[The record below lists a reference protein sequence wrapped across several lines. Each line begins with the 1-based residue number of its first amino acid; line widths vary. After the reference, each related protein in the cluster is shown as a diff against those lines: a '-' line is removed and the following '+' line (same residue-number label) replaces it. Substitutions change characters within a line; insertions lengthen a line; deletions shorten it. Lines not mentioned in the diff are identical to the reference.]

1 MNSKIPVKQFAEKI
15 AAESGVS
22 QDVAQQ
28 FVKLYFDE
36 VVARLKVGEIIDISG
51 LGKFS
56 LTHNMQEPV
65 VFTPD
70 ADAAAVVNAPFEMF
84 EPTELPAGVSEQD
97 LAAEPVEAETELL
110 AEAEP
115 NITDTTNWTNES
127 NELPEPDEEPEH
139 EPEVEVVQEIVAEPE
154 TEPELKVEQ
163 DIVAEPETEPELEP
177 EPEPE
182 TEPELVPE
190 PEPETEPVP
199 EPEAAAEEDE
209 YIPEDEEEYVQIVPR
224 NKGLSF
230 GMGFLVGLLSGLI
243 IGAVALFVY
252 AMYYVNTSVVAQ

>member
-22 QDVAQQ
+22 QEVAQQ

-36 VVARLKVGEIIDISG
+36 VVARLKVGETIDIPG
-51 LGKFS
+51 LGKFN

-84 EPTELPAGVSEQD
+84 EPTELPSGVSEQD
-97 LAAEPVEAETELL
+97 LAEEPVEAETGLL

-115 NITDTTNWTNES
+115 AITDTP

-139 EPEVEVVQEIVAEPE
+139 KHEPEPEVEQEIVTEPEPEPKVEQEIVAEPE
-154 TEPELKVEQ
+154 PEAEPEP
-163 DIVAEPETEPELEP
+163 VAEPE
-177 EPEPE
+177 
-182 TEPELVPE
+182 
-190 PEPETEPVP
+190 
-199 EPEAAAEEDE
+199 AAEVEEYE
-209 YIPEDEEEYVQIVPR
+209 YIPEDEEVYVQIVPK

-243 IGAVALFVY
+243 IGAVALFIY

>member
-22 QDVAQQ
+22 QEVAQQ

-36 VVARLKVGEIIDISG
+36 VVARLKVGETIDISG

-84 EPTELPAGVSEQD
+84 EPTELPSGVSEQD
-97 LAAEPVEAETELL
+97 LAAEPVEAETGLL

-115 NITDTTNWTNES
+115 NIADTTNWTNES
-127 NELPEPDEEPEH
+127 NEPNELPEPEEEPE
-139 EPEVEVVQEIVAEPE
+139 PEVQVEQEIVAEPE
-154 TEPELKVEQ
+154 TEPE
-163 DIVAEPETEPELEP
+163 PEP

-182 TEPELVPE
+182 LEVEQEIVE
-190 PEPETEPVP
+190 EPETETETEPVSES
-199 EPEAAAEEDE
+199 EPEAAADEDE

>member
-22 QDVAQQ
+22 QEVAQQ

-36 VVARLKVGEIIDISG
+36 VVARLKVGETIDISG

-84 EPTELPAGVSEQD
+84 EPTELPSGVSEQD
-97 LAAEPVEAETELL
+97 LAAEPVEAETGLL
-110 AEAEP
+110 AKAEP
-115 NITDTTNWTNES
+115 NIADTTNWTNES
-127 NELPEPDEEPEH
+127 NEPNELPEPEGEPEPEPEP

-154 TEPELKVEQ
+154 TEPELV
-163 DIVAEPETEPELEP
+163 PES
-177 EPEPE
+177 EPE

-190 PEPETEPVP
+190 PEPEAT
-199 EPEAAAEEDE
+199 AEEDE

>member
-22 QDVAQQ
+22 QEVAQQ

-36 VVARLKVGEIIDISG
+36 VVARLKVGETIDIPG
-51 LGKFS
+51 LGKFN

-84 EPTELPAGVSEQD
+84 EPTELPSGVSEQD
-97 LAAEPVEAETELL
+97 LAEEPVEAETGLL

-115 NITDTTNWTNES
+115 AITDTPNEP

-139 EPEVEVVQEIVAEPE
+139 
-154 TEPELKVEQ
+154 KH
-163 DIVAEPETEPELEP
+163 EP

-182 TEPELVPE
+182 VEQEIVTE
-190 PEPETEPVP
+190 PEPETETEPEPVAEPEPEP
-199 EPEAAAEEDE
+199 EPEAAEEYE
-209 YIPEDEEEYVQIVPR
+209 YIPEDEEEYVQIVPK

-243 IGAVALFVY
+243 IGAVALFIY

>member
-22 QDVAQQ
+22 QEVAQQ

-36 VVARLKVGEIIDISG
+36 VVARLKVGETIDISG

-97 LAAEPVEAETELL
+97 LAAEPVEDETELL

-127 NELPEPDEEPEH
+127 NELPEPEEEPEP

-154 TEPELKVEQ
+154 TEPE
-163 DIVAEPETEPELEP
+163 PELEP

-182 TEPELVPE
+182 TETEPELE
-190 PEPETEPVP
+190 PEPEH
-199 EPEAAAEEDE
+199 EATAEEYE

>member
-22 QDVAQQ
+22 QEVAQQ

-36 VVARLKVGEIIDISG
+36 VVARLKVGETIDISG

-84 EPTELPAGVSEQD
+84 EPTELPSGVSEQD
-97 LAAEPVEAETELL
+97 LVAEPVEAETGLL

-115 NITDTTNWTNES
+115 NIADTTSWTNELNES
-127 NELPEPDEEPEH
+127 NEPNKLPKPEEEPEPAP

-154 TEPELKVEQ
+154 
-163 DIVAEPETEPELEP
+163 AEPELEP

-190 PEPETEPVP
+190 L
-199 EPEAAAEEDE
+199 EPEAGAEEDE

>member
-36 VVARLKVGEIIDISG
+36 VVARLKVGETIDISG

-84 EPTELPAGVSEQD
+84 EPTELPAGVGEQD
-97 LAAEPVEAETELL
+97 LVAEPVEAETGLL

-115 NITDTTNWTNES
+115 NIADTTNWTNES
-127 NELPEPDEEPEH
+127 NEPNELPEPEEEPEPEP
-139 EPEVEVVQEIVAEPE
+139 EPEVEVVQGIVA
-154 TEPELKVEQ
+154 
-163 DIVAEPETEPELEP
+163 
-177 EPEPE
+177 EPE

-190 PEPETEPVP
+190 PEPETVPGLVP
-199 EPEAAAEEDE
+199 EPEPEATAEEDE

>member
-36 VVARLKVGEIIDISG
+36 VVARLKVGETIDISG

-84 EPTELPAGVSEQD
+84 EPTELPSGVSEQD
-97 LAAEPVEAETELL
+97 LVAEPVEAETELL

-115 NITDTTNWTNES
+115 NITDTTNWSNES
-127 NELPEPDEEPEH
+127 NEPNELPEPDEEPEH
-139 EPEVEVVQEIVAEPE
+139 EPEVEVEQEIVAEPEPEPELKVEQEIVAEPE
-154 TEPELKVEQ
+154 TEPE
-163 DIVAEPETEPELEP
+163 P
-177 EPEPE
+177 EPEH
-182 TEPELVPE
+182 
-190 PEPETEPVP
+190 
-199 EPEAAAEEDE
+199 EATAEEDE

-230 GMGFLVGLLSGLI
+230 GMGFLVGLLTGLI

>member
-22 QDVAQQ
+22 QEVAQQ

-36 VVARLKVGEIIDISG
+36 VVARLKVGETIDITG

-84 EPTELPAGVSEQD
+84 EPTELPSGVSEQD
-97 LAAEPVEAETELL
+97 LAAEPVEAETGLL

-115 NITDTTNWTNES
+115 NIADTTNWTNES
-127 NELPEPDEEPEH
+127 NEPNELPEPEEEPEH
-139 EPEVEVVQEIVAEPE
+139 EPEVEVEQEIVAEPE
-154 TEPELKVEQ
+154 TEPEL
-163 DIVAEPETEPELEP
+163 
-177 EPEPE
+177 
-182 TEPELVPE
+182 VPE
-190 PEPETEPVP
+190 P

>member
-22 QDVAQQ
+22 QEVAQQ

-36 VVARLKVGEIIDISG
+36 VVARLKMGETIDISG

-97 LAAEPVEAETELL
+97 LAAEPVEAETGLL

-115 NITDTTNWTNES
+115 NIADTTNWTNES
-127 NELPEPDEEPEH
+127 NEPNELPEPEGESEP
-139 EPEVEVVQEIVAEPE
+139 EPEVEVEQEIVEEPE
-154 TEPELKVEQ
+154 TE
-163 DIVAEPETEPELEP
+163 TESVSEP
-177 EPEPE
+177 EPEA
-182 TEPELVPE
+182 T
-190 PEPETEPVP
+190 
-199 EPEAAAEEDE
+199 AEEDE
-209 YIPEDEEEYVQIVPR
+209 YIPEDEEEYVQVVPR

>member
-22 QDVAQQ
+22 QEVAQQ

-36 VVARLKVGEIIDISG
+36 VVARLKVGETIDISG

-84 EPTELPAGVSEQD
+84 EPTELPSGVSEQD
-97 LAAEPVEAETELL
+97 LAAEPVEAETGLL

-115 NITDTTNWTNES
+115 NIADTTNWTNES
-127 NELPEPDEEPEH
+127 NESNEPNELPEPEEEPKQEH

-154 TEPELKVEQ
+154 
-163 DIVAEPETEPELEP
+163 AEP

-190 PEPETEPVP
+190 PEPEV
-199 EPEAAAEEDE
+199 AAEEDK

>member
-22 QDVAQQ
+22 QEVAQQ

-36 VVARLKVGEIIDISG
+36 VVARLKVGETIDISG

-84 EPTELPAGVSEQD
+84 EPTELPSGVSEQD
-97 LAAEPVEAETELL
+97 LAAEPVEAETGLL

-127 NELPEPDEEPEH
+127 NELPEPDEEPEP
-139 EPEVEVVQEIVAEPE
+139 EPEIEVVQEIVAEPE
-154 TEPELKVEQ
+154 IEPEPVSES
-163 DIVAEPETEPELEP
+163 EPETEPEP
-177 EPEPE
+177 EH
-182 TEPELVPE
+182 
-190 PEPETEPVP
+190 
-199 EPEAAAEEDE
+199 EATAEEYE
-209 YIPEDEEEYVQIVPR
+209 YIPEDEEEYVQIVSR

>member
-22 QDVAQQ
+22 QEVAQQ

-36 VVARLKVGEIIDISG
+36 VVARLKMGETIDISG

-84 EPTELPAGVSEQD
+84 EPTELPSGVSEQD
-97 LAAEPVEAETELL
+97 LVAEPVEAETELL
-110 AEAEP
+110 AEADP
-115 NITDTTNWTNES
+115 NITDTTNWTNESNES

-139 EPEVEVVQEIVAEPE
+139 EPAPEPEVEVVQEIVTEPKTEPEPELEPEPEPE
-154 TEPELKVEQ
+154 TET
-163 DIVAEPETEPELEP
+163 ETEPELEP

-182 TEPELVPE
+182 
-190 PEPETEPVP
+190 
-199 EPEAAAEEDE
+199 AAVEENE

-230 GMGFLVGLLSGLI
+230 GMGFLVGLLTGLI

>member
-22 QDVAQQ
+22 QEVAQQ

-36 VVARLKVGEIIDISG
+36 VVARLKVGETIDISG

-84 EPTELPAGVSEQD
+84 EPTELPSGVSEQD
-97 LAAEPVEAETELL
+97 LAAEPVEAETGLL

-115 NITDTTNWTNES
+115 NIADTTNWTNELNES
-127 NELPEPDEEPEH
+127 NEPNKLPEPEEEPEP

-154 TEPELKVEQ
+154 TEPE
-163 DIVAEPETEPELEP
+163 AEP

-182 TEPELVPE
+182 LEVEQEIVE
-190 PEPETEPVP
+190 EPETETEPVSES
-199 EPEAAAEEDE
+199 EPEAAADEDE

>member
-1 MNSKIPVKQFAEKI
+1 M
-15 AAESGVS
+15 
-22 QDVAQQ
+22 
-28 FVKLYFDE
+28 
-36 VVARLKVGEIIDISG
+36 GETIDISG

-84 EPTELPAGVSEQD
+84 EPTELPSGVSEQD
-97 LAAEPVEAETELL
+97 LVAEPVEAETELL

-115 NITDTTNWTNES
+115 NITDTTNWSNES
-127 NELPEPDEEPEH
+127 NEPNELPEPDEEPEH
-139 EPEVEVVQEIVAEPE
+139 EPEVEVEQEIVAEPEPEPELKVEQEIVAEPE
-154 TEPELKVEQ
+154 TEPE
-163 DIVAEPETEPELEP
+163 P
-177 EPEPE
+177 EPEH
-182 TEPELVPE
+182 
-190 PEPETEPVP
+190 
-199 EPEAAAEEDE
+199 EATAEEDE

-230 GMGFLVGLLSGLI
+230 GMGFLVGLLTGLI

>member
-36 VVARLKVGEIIDISG
+36 VVARLKVGETIDISG

-84 EPTELPAGVSEQD
+84 EPTELPSGVSEQD
-97 LAAEPVEAETELL
+97 LAAEPVEAETGLL

-115 NITDTTNWTNES
+115 NIADTTNWTNES
-127 NELPEPDEEPEH
+127 NEPNELPEPEEEPEP
-139 EPEVEVVQEIVAEPE
+139 EPEVEVEQEIVAEPE
-154 TEPELKVEQ
+154 TET
-163 DIVAEPETEPELEP
+163 ETELD
-177 EPEPE
+177 
-182 TEPELVPE
+182 
-190 PEPETEPVP
+190 P

>member
-22 QDVAQQ
+22 QEVAQQ

-36 VVARLKVGEIIDISG
+36 VVARLKVGETIDISG

-84 EPTELPAGVSEQD
+84 EPTELPSGVSEQD
-97 LAAEPVEAETELL
+97 LVAEPVEAETELL

-115 NITDTTNWTNES
+115 NITDTTNWSNES
-127 NELPEPDEEPEH
+127 NEPNELPEPDEEPEH
-139 EPEVEVVQEIVAEPE
+139 EPEVEVEQEIVAEPE
-154 TEPELKVEQ
+154 PEPELKVEQ
-163 DIVAEPETEPELEP
+163 DIVAEPETEPELVP

-182 TEPELVPE
+182 TEPELE
-190 PEPETEPVP
+190 PEPEH
-199 EPEAAAEEDE
+199 EATAEEDE

-230 GMGFLVGLLSGLI
+230 GMGFLVGLLTGLI

>member
-22 QDVAQQ
+22 QEVAQQ

-36 VVARLKVGEIIDISG
+36 VVARLKVGETIDIPG
-51 LGKFS
+51 LGKFN

-84 EPTELPAGVSEQD
+84 EPTELPSGVSEHD
-97 LAAEPVEAETELL
+97 LVAEPVEVETGLL

-115 NITDTTNWTNES
+115 AITDAPNES
-127 NELPEPDEEPEH
+127 NEPNELPEPDEEPEH
-139 EPEVEVVQEIVAEPE
+139 KHEPEPEVEQEIVAEPE
-154 TEPELKVEQ
+154 PKIEQ
-163 DIVAEPETEPELEP
+163 EIVT

-182 TEPELVPE
+182 TEPEPMAEPE
-190 PEPETEPVP
+190 PEPE
-199 EPEAAAEEDE
+199 AAEEYE
-209 YIPEDEEEYVQIVPR
+209 CIPEDEEEYVQIVPK

-243 IGAVALFVY
+243 IGAVALFIY

>member
-22 QDVAQQ
+22 QEVAQQ

-36 VVARLKVGEIIDISG
+36 VVARLKVGETIDISG

-84 EPTELPAGVSEQD
+84 EPTELPSGVSEQD
-97 LAAEPVEAETELL
+97 LAAEPVEAETGLL

-115 NITDTTNWTNES
+115 NIAYTTNWTNES
-127 NELPEPDEEPEH
+127 NEPNELPEPEEEPEHEH

-154 TEPELKVEQ
+154 TET
-163 DIVAEPETEPELEP
+163 EPVSEPELEV
-177 EPEPE
+177 EQEIAEESETE

-190 PEPETEPVP
+190 PEPEPT
-199 EPEAAAEEDE
+199 AEEDE

>member
-22 QDVAQQ
+22 QEVAQQ

-36 VVARLKVGEIIDISG
+36 VVARLKVGETIDIPG
-51 LGKFS
+51 LGKFN

-84 EPTELPAGVSEQD
+84 EPTELPSGVSEQD
-97 LAAEPVEAETELL
+97 LAEEPVEAEP
-110 AEAEP
+110 A
-115 NITDTTNWTNES
+115 ITDAPNES
-127 NELPEPDEEPEH
+127 NEPNELPEPDEEPEH
-139 EPEVEVVQEIVAEPE
+139 KHEPEPEVEQEIVAEPE
-154 TEPELKVEQ
+154 PKIEQ
-163 DIVAEPETEPELEP
+163 EIVT

-182 TEPELVPE
+182 TEPEPVAE
-190 PEPETEPVP
+190 PEP

-224 NKGLSF
+224 NKSLSF

>member
-22 QDVAQQ
+22 QEVAQQ

-36 VVARLKVGEIIDISG
+36 VVARLKVGETIDISG

-84 EPTELPAGVSEQD
+84 EPTELPSGVSEQD
-97 LAAEPVEAETELL
+97 LAAEPVEAETGLL

-115 NITDTTNWTNES
+115 NIAYTTNWTNES
-127 NELPEPDEEPEH
+127 NEPNELPEPEEEPEHEH
-139 EPEVEVVQEIVAEPE
+139 EPEVEVVQEIVAESE
-154 TEPELKVEQ
+154 T
-163 DIVAEPETEPELEP
+163 
-177 EPEPE
+177 E

-190 PEPETEPVP
+190 PEPEPT
-199 EPEAAAEEDE
+199 AEEDE

>member
-22 QDVAQQ
+22 QEVAQQ

-36 VVARLKVGEIIDISG
+36 VVARLKVGETIDISG

-84 EPTELPAGVSEQD
+84 EPTELPSGVSEQD
-97 LAAEPVEAETELL
+97 LAAEPVEAETGLL

-115 NITDTTNWTNES
+115 NIADTTNWTNES
-127 NELPEPDEEPEH
+127 NEPNELPEPEGEPEH
-139 EPEVEVVQEIVAEPE
+139 EREVEVEQEIVA
-154 TEPELKVEQ
+154 
-163 DIVAEPETEPELEP
+163 
-177 EPEPE
+177 EPE

-190 PEPETEPVP
+190 PEPETEPETEPELVPEP

>member
-22 QDVAQQ
+22 QEVAQQ

-36 VVARLKVGEIIDISG
+36 VVARLKVGETIDISG

-84 EPTELPAGVSEQD
+84 EPTELPSGVSEQD
-97 LAAEPVEAETELL
+97 LAAEPVEAETGLL

-115 NITDTTNWTNES
+115 NIADTTNWTNES
-127 NELPEPDEEPEH
+127 NESNEPNELPEPEEEPEQ
-139 EPEVEVVQEIVAEPE
+139 EPEPELEVEQEIVEEPE
-154 TEPELKVEQ
+154 TE
-163 DIVAEPETEPELEP
+163 
-177 EPEPE
+177 
-182 TEPELVPE
+182 
-190 PEPETEPVP
+190 TEPVSEP

>member
-22 QDVAQQ
+22 QEVAQQ

-36 VVARLKVGEIIDISG
+36 VVARLKVGETIDIPG
-51 LGKFS
+51 LGKFN

-84 EPTELPAGVSEQD
+84 EPTELPSGVSEQD
-97 LAAEPVEAETELL
+97 LAEEPMEAETGLL

-115 NITDTTNWTNES
+115 AITDTP
-127 NELPEPDEEPEH
+127 NELPEPDEEPGHKHEP
-139 EPEVEVVQEIVAEPE
+139 EPEVEQEIV
-154 TEPELKVEQ
+154 T
-163 DIVAEPETEPELEP
+163 EP

-182 TEPELVPE
+182 
-190 PEPETEPVP
+190 
-199 EPEAAAEEDE
+199 PEAVAEEYE
-209 YIPEDEEEYVQIVPR
+209 YIPEDEEEYVQIAPK

>member
-22 QDVAQQ
+22 QEVAQQ

-36 VVARLKVGEIIDISG
+36 VVARLKVGETIDISG

-84 EPTELPAGVSEQD
+84 EPTELPSGVSEQD
-97 LAAEPVEAETELL
+97 LVAEPVEAETELL

-115 NITDTTNWTNES
+115 NITDTTNWSNES
-127 NELPEPDEEPEH
+127 NEPIELPEPDEETEHEH
-139 EPEVEVVQEIVAEPE
+139 EPEVEVEQE
-154 TEPELKVEQ
+154 
-163 DIVAEPETEPELEP
+163 IVAEPETEPELEP

-190 PEPETEPVP
+190 PEPEAT
-199 EPEAAAEEDE
+199 AEEDE

>member
-22 QDVAQQ
+22 QEVAQQ

-36 VVARLKVGEIIDISG
+36 VVARLKVGETIDISG

-84 EPTELPAGVSEQD
+84 EPTELPSGVSEQD
-97 LAAEPVEAETELL
+97 LAAEPVEAETGLL
-110 AEAEP
+110 VEAEP
-115 NITDTTNWTNES
+115 NIADTTNWTNES
-127 NELPEPDEEPEH
+127 NEPNELPEPDEEPEH
-139 EPEVEVVQEIVAEPE
+139 EPEPDLEVEQEIVAEPE
-154 TEPELKVEQ
+154 TEPEPEPEPELEVEQ
-163 DIVAEPETEPELEP
+163 EIVAEPEPE
-177 EPEPE
+177 
-182 TEPELVPE
+182 
-190 PEPETEPVP
+190 P
-199 EPEAAAEEDE
+199 EPEAAAEEYE

>member
-22 QDVAQQ
+22 QEVAQQ

-36 VVARLKVGEIIDISG
+36 VVARLKVGETIDISG

-84 EPTELPAGVSEQD
+84 EPTELPSGVSEQD
-97 LAAEPVEAETELL
+97 LAAEPVEAETGLL

-115 NITDTTNWTNES
+115 NIADTTNWTHELNEP

-139 EPEVEVVQEIVAEPE
+139 EPELEPEVEVEQE
-154 TEPELKVEQ
+154 
-163 DIVAEPETEPELEP
+163 IVAEPETEPELEP

-190 PEPETEPVP
+190 PEPEAT
-199 EPEAAAEEDE
+199 AEEDE

>member
-22 QDVAQQ
+22 QEVAQQ

-36 VVARLKVGEIIDISG
+36 VVARLKMGETIDIPG
-51 LGKFS
+51 LGKFN

-84 EPTELPAGVSEQD
+84 EPTELPSGVSEQD
-97 LAAEPVEAETELL
+97 LAEEPVEAEPT
-110 AEAEP
+110 
-115 NITDTTNWTNES
+115 ITDTPNES
-127 NELPEPDEEPEH
+127 NEPNELPEPDEEPEH
-139 EPEVEVVQEIVAEPE
+139 KHEPEPEVEQGIVVAP
-154 TEPELKVEQ
+154 
-163 DIVAEPETEPELEP
+163 EP

-182 TEPELVPE
+182 VEQEIVTEPE
-190 PEPETEPVP
+190 PEPVA
-199 EPEAAAEEDE
+199 EPELEAAEAEEYE
-209 YIPEDEEEYVQIVPR
+209 YIPEDEEEYVQIVPK

-252 AMYYVNTSVVAQ
+252 AMCYVNTSVVAQ

>member
-22 QDVAQQ
+22 QEVAQQ

-36 VVARLKVGEIIDISG
+36 VVARLKVGETIDISG

-84 EPTELPAGVSEQD
+84 EPTELPSGVSEQD
-97 LAAEPVEAETELL
+97 LAAEPVEAEPGLL

-115 NITDTTNWTNES
+115 NIADTTNWTNESNES

-139 EPEVEVVQEIVAEPE
+139 EHEPVPVPEVEVEQGIVA
-154 TEPELKVEQ
+154 
-163 DIVAEPETEPELEP
+163 
-177 EPEPE
+177 EPE

-190 PEPETEPVP
+190 PESETEPELVP
-199 EPEAAAEEDE
+199 EPEPEATAEEDE
-209 YIPEDEEEYVQIVPR
+209 YIPEDEEEYVQIVPQ

>member
-22 QDVAQQ
+22 QEVAQQ

-36 VVARLKVGEIIDISG
+36 VVARLKVGETIDISG

-84 EPTELPAGVSEQD
+84 EPTELPSGVSEQD
-97 LAAEPVEAETELL
+97 LAAEPVEAETGLL

-115 NITDTTNWTNES
+115 NIADTTNWTNES
-127 NELPEPDEEPEH
+127 NEPNELPEPEEEP

-154 TEPELKVEQ
+154 TEPE
-163 DIVAEPETEPELEP
+163 P

-182 TEPELVPE
+182 LEVEQEIVEESET
-190 PEPETEPVP
+190 ETEPVSES
-199 EPEAAAEEDE
+199 EPEAAADEDE

>member
-22 QDVAQQ
+22 QEVAQQ

-36 VVARLKVGEIIDISG
+36 VVARLKVGETIDIPG
-51 LGKFS
+51 LGKFN

-84 EPTELPAGVSEQD
+84 EPTELPSGVSEHD
-97 LAAEPVEAETELL
+97 LAEEPVEAETGLL

-115 NITDTTNWTNES
+115 TITDTPNEP

-139 EPEVEVVQEIVAEPE
+139 KHEPEPEVEQEIVAEPE
-154 TEPELKVEQ
+154 PKIEQEIVTEPEPE
-163 DIVAEPETEPELEP
+163 AEPEPVAEP

-182 TEPELVPE
+182 
-190 PEPETEPVP
+190 
-199 EPEAAAEEDE
+199 AAEEYE
-209 YIPEDEEEYVQIVPR
+209 YIPEDEEEYVQIAPK

-230 GMGFLVGLLSGLI
+230 SMGFLVGLLSGLI
-243 IGAVALFVY
+243 IGAVALFIY

>member
-22 QDVAQQ
+22 QEVAQQ

-36 VVARLKVGEIIDISG
+36 VVARLKMGETIDIPG
-51 LGKFS
+51 LGKFN

-84 EPTELPAGVSEQD
+84 EPTELPSGVSEQD
-97 LAAEPVEAETELL
+97 LAEEPVEAETGLL

-115 NITDTTNWTNES
+115 TITDTPNEP

-139 EPEVEVVQEIVAEPE
+139 KHEPEPELEQEIVAEPE
-154 TEPELKVEQ
+154 
-163 DIVAEPETEPELEP
+163 AEPEPVT

-182 TEPELVPE
+182 TELE
-190 PEPETEPVP
+190 PEPAAEP
-199 EPEAAAEEDE
+199 EPEAAVAEEYE
-209 YIPEDEEEYVQIVPR
+209 YIPEDEEEYVQIAPK

-243 IGAVALFVY
+243 IGAVALFIY

>member
-1 MNSKIPVKQFAEKI
+1 MNGKIPVKQFAEKI

-22 QDVAQQ
+22 QEVAQQ

-36 VVARLKVGEIIDISG
+36 VVARLKVGETIDISG

-84 EPTELPAGVSEQD
+84 EPTELPSGVSEQD
-97 LAAEPVEAETELL
+97 LAAEPVEAETGLL

-115 NITDTTNWTNES
+115 NIADTTNWTNESNES

-139 EPEVEVVQEIVAEPE
+139 EHEPVPVPEVEVEQGIVA
-154 TEPELKVEQ
+154 
-163 DIVAEPETEPELEP
+163 
-177 EPEPE
+177 EPE

-190 PEPETEPVP
+190 PEPEAT
-199 EPEAAAEEDE
+199 AEEDE
-209 YIPEDEEEYVQIVPR
+209 YIPEDEEEYVQIVPQ

>member
-22 QDVAQQ
+22 QEVAQQ

-36 VVARLKVGEIIDISG
+36 VVARLKMGETIDIPG
-51 LGKFS
+51 LGKFN

-84 EPTELPAGVSEQD
+84 EPTELPSGVSEQD
-97 LAAEPVEAETELL
+97 LAEEPVEAETGLL
-110 AEAEP
+110 AEAEST
-115 NITDTTNWTNES
+115 ITDTPNEPNEP

-139 EPEVEVVQEIVAEPE
+139 KHEPEPEVEQEIV
-154 TEPELKVEQ
+154 
-163 DIVAEPETEPELEP
+163 VAP

-182 TEPELVPE
+182 TEPEVEQEIVAE
-190 PEPETEPVP
+190 PEPETEPEPAAEP
-199 EPEAAAEEDE
+199 EPEAAVAEEYE
-209 YIPEDEEEYVQIVPR
+209 YIPEDEEEYVQIAPK

-230 GMGFLVGLLSGLI
+230 GMGFLLGLLSGLI
-243 IGAVALFVY
+243 IGAVALFIY

>member
-22 QDVAQQ
+22 QEVAQQ

-36 VVARLKVGEIIDISG
+36 VVARLKVGETIDISG

-84 EPTELPAGVSEQD
+84 EPTELPSGVSEQD
-97 LAAEPVEAETELL
+97 LVAEPVEAETELL

-115 NITDTTNWTNES
+115 NITDTTNWSNES
-127 NELPEPDEEPEH
+127 NEPNELPEPDEEPEH
-139 EPEVEVVQEIVAEPE
+139 EHEPEPEVKVVQE
-154 TEPELKVEQ
+154 
-163 DIVAEPETEPELEP
+163 IVAEPETEPELEP

-190 PEPETEPVP
+190 PEPE
-199 EPEAAAEEDE
+199 PEAAAEEDE
-209 YIPEDEEEYVQIVPR
+209 YIPEDEEEYVQVVPR

-230 GMGFLVGLLSGLI
+230 GMGFLVGLLTGLI

>member
-22 QDVAQQ
+22 QEVAQQ

-36 VVARLKVGEIIDISG
+36 VVARLKVGETIDISG

-84 EPTELPAGVSEQD
+84 EPTELPSGVSEQD
-97 LAAEPVEAETELL
+97 LAAEPVEAETGLL

-115 NITDTTNWTNES
+115 NIADTTNWTNES
-127 NELPEPDEEPEH
+127 NESNELSEPEEEPEPEH
-139 EPEVEVVQEIVAEPE
+139 EPEPEVEVVQEIVA
-154 TEPELKVEQ
+154 
-163 DIVAEPETEPELEP
+163 APETEPELEP

-190 PEPETEPVP
+190 PE
-199 EPEAAAEEDE
+199 AAAEEDE
-209 YIPEDEEEYVQIVPR
+209 YIPEDEEEYVQVEPR

>member
-22 QDVAQQ
+22 QEVAQQ

-36 VVARLKVGEIIDISG
+36 VVARLKVGETIDISG

-84 EPTELPAGVSEQD
+84 EPTELPSGVSEQD
-97 LAAEPVEAETELL
+97 LAAEPVEAETGLL
-110 AEAEP
+110 VEAEP
-115 NITDTTNWTNES
+115 NIADTTNWTNES
-127 NELPEPDEEPEH
+127 NEPNELPEPEEEPEHEH
-139 EPEVEVVQEIVAEPE
+139 EPEVEVEQEIVAEPE
-154 TEPELKVEQ
+154 TEPE
-163 DIVAEPETEPELEP
+163 
-177 EPEPE
+177 
-182 TEPELVPE
+182 
-190 PEPETEPVP
+190 PVSEP
-199 EPEAAAEEDE
+199 EPEAAAEEYE

>member
-22 QDVAQQ
+22 QEVAQQ

-36 VVARLKVGEIIDISG
+36 VVARLKVGETIDISG

-84 EPTELPAGVSEQD
+84 EPTELPSGVSEQD
-97 LAAEPVEAETELL
+97 LAAEPVEAETGLL

-115 NITDTTNWTNES
+115 NIADTTNWTNES
-127 NELPEPDEEPEH
+127 NESNEPNELPEPEEEPEQEH

-154 TEPELKVEQ
+154 
-163 DIVAEPETEPELEP
+163 AEP

-182 TEPELVPE
+182 TEV
-190 PEPETEPVP
+190 
-199 EPEAAAEEDE
+199 AAEEDE

>member
-22 QDVAQQ
+22 QEVAQQ

-36 VVARLKVGEIIDISG
+36 VVARLKVGETIDISG

-84 EPTELPAGVSEQD
+84 EPTELPSGVSEQD
-97 LAAEPVEAETELL
+97 LAAEPVEAETGLL

-115 NITDTTNWTNES
+115 NIADTTNWTNES
-127 NELPEPDEEPEH
+127 NEPNELPEPEEEPEP

-154 TEPELKVEQ
+154 TEPEPEPEPELEVEQ
-163 DIVAEPETEPELEP
+163 EIVEEPETETEPVSEP
-177 EPEPE
+177 EPEP
-182 TEPELVPE
+182 T
-190 PEPETEPVP
+190 
-199 EPEAAAEEDE
+199 AEEDE
-209 YIPEDEEEYVQIVPR
+209 YIPEDEEEYVLIVPQ